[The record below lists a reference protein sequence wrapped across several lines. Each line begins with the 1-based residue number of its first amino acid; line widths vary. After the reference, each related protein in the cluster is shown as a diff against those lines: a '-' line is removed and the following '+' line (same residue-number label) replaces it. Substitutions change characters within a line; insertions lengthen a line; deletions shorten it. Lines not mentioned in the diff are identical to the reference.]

1 MQFYFLF
8 HLLQQKKKFSK
19 PSLFYFH
26 KKMKKKT
33 IRYIINIF
41 LFYGNMFAIH
51 TAVRKMKF
59 SDSGTSIKFSL

>member
-8 HLLQQKKKFSK
+8 HLLQQKKNSRNH
-19 PSLFYFH
+19 LYFIFT
-26 KKMKKKT
+26 KNGKKT

-59 SDSGTSIKFSL
+59 SESGTSTKFSL